1 MRSTVRVLLSA
12 AVVTVAGMSGG
23 TVYASQAVTAPPPV
37 FVVAAAPTGAGS
49 SALQL
54 PVSTFSTDSIAA
66 ARSAVDRVV
75 AAEAEAAAA
84 QPRYTCEPAADARV
98 IDGIIVNKD
107 CPELNAAKEQAQ
119 REYAT
124 SGEAQ
129 YDYYVD
135 GPGAGEIAQENAL
148 QACREQTGMTTAQC
162 QADAAAGNAS

>member
-1 MRSTVRVLLSA
+1 
-12 AVVTVAGMSGG
+12 MSGG

-37 FVVAAAPTGAGS
+37 SVVASAPTGAGS
-49 SALQL
+49 PALQL
-54 PVSTFSTDSIAA
+54 PVSTFAADSIAA
-66 ARSAVDRVV
+66 ARSAVDDAL

-84 QPRYTCEPAADARV
+84 EAAQPRYICEPAADARV

-119 REYAT
+119 RQYAT

-135 GPGAGEIAQENAL
+135 GPGAGEVAQKNAL

-162 QADAAAGNAS
+162 QADAAAGNAN

>member
-1 MRSTVRVLLSA
+1 
-12 AVVTVAGMSGG
+12 MSGG
-23 TVYASQAVTAPPPV
+23 TVYASQAVTTPPPV
-37 FVVAAAPTGAGS
+37 PVVAAAPTGAGS
-49 SALQL
+49 PALQL
-54 PVSTFSTDSIAA
+54 PVSTFAADSIAA
-66 ARSAVDRVV
+66 ARSAVDAVV

-84 QPRYTCEPAADARV
+84 AAERRYTCEPAADARV
-98 IDGIIVNKD
+98 VDGIIVNKD
-107 CPELNAAKEQAQ
+107 CPGLNAAKEQTQ

-129 YDYYVD
+129 YDYYVG

>member
-1 MRSTVRVLLSA
+1 
-12 AVVTVAGMSGG
+12 MSGG
-23 TVYASQAVTAPPPV
+23 TVYASQALTAPPPV
-37 FVVAAAPTGAGS
+37 SVVAATPTSAGS
-49 SALQL
+49 PALQL
-54 PVSTFSTDSIAA
+54 PVSTFAADSIAA
-66 ARSAVDRVV
+66 ARSAVDAVV
-75 AAEAEAAAA
+75 AAEAEAAAAA

-135 GPGAGEIAQENAL
+135 GPGAGEIAQKNAL

-162 QADAAAGNAS
+162 QADAAAGNAN